1 MLSAIAAWKISGYSR
16 RRRRD
21 IKANAK
27 DAEDA
32 KVRRVFEGLR

>member
-1 MLSAIAAWKISGYSR
+1 MLSAIAAWKISGYFR
-16 RRRRD
+16 RLRRD

-32 KVRRVFEGLR
+32 KVRRGSEGLR